1 MNRRFVGWLG
11 VAAFA
16 LGIASASGCGLGH
29 SRPAGIL
36 LITLDTTRADHLG
49 CYGDASAMTP
59 NLDAMAQESVRF
71 DQAMAAVPVTL
82 PSHATMFTGL
92 YPPTHGVR
100 YNGMFRLGET
110 SVTIAERL
118 REAGFTTGAVPA
130 AYPVNAKSGLSQGFD
145 SYKDLF
151 SEPGAEK
158 LSVDTMRSAADVVKV
173 GLETIHAAGQK
184 PFLVW
189 LHFYDPHYPYVPPFP
204 FSSRFRDHPYDGE
217 IAYVDAQLGELF
229 AALKKEGLWD
239 RIVVVVAGDHGEGL
253 YEHGERMHSQ
263 LAYESTLR
271 VPLLIKAPGATAGA
285 VVREPVTLAD
295 VAPTVLEL
303 AGLPVPSGLDG
314 ITLRE
319 ALRAGKAPLRPI
331 YFESLAGSLAF
342 GWSPIE
348 GVRRGKWKVIRGKD
362 TELYD
367 LDTDPQET
375 NDLVGVDAS
384 TASDL
389 TALLDAD
396 LARWKASAAPAST
409 TEAPVDAEALARL
422 ASLGYVGGTVS
433 DSGRGGPNPKD
444 LVHLESELLLLQ
456 DIMLARQFD
465 RAMLAIPAI
474 LKEDPGNR
482 LALHDAAEASAG
494 LGDFAS
500 AEKYAREVIKLYPE
514 FFPAVVTLG
523 RVRVAQRDF
532 KGAEV
537 VFRDGLSRFPDE
549 PILLYS
555 VALSLIAQGRPADAE
570 PLAVKALAG
579 TKPDPGFRVL
589 QAVCRASAS
598 DLPGAKKALLQAI
611 AGGYQNVA
619 GLGSEPLFAPLRSIP
634 DFETIIAPKKGA

>member
-1 MNRRFVGWLG
+1 MRRPSARRFG
-11 VAAFA
+11 VAALVLA
-16 LGIASASGCGLGH
+16 IATSSACRLGH
-29 SRPAGIL
+29 PRPAGIL
-36 LITLDTTRADHLG
+36 VITLDTTRADHLG
-49 CYGDASAMTP
+49 CYGDASAVTP
-59 NLDAMAQESVRF
+59 NLDALAKEGVRF

-82 PSHATMFTGL
+82 PSHSTMFTGL

-110 SVTIAERL
+110 SVTLAERL

-130 AYPVNAKSGLSQGFD
+130 AYAVSAKSGLAQGFD
-145 SYKDLF
+145 TYRDLY
-151 SEPGAEK
+151 SEPGAAT
-158 LSVDTMRSAADVVKV
+158 LSVDAIRSAEDVVKL
-173 GLETIHAAGQK
+173 GLETIHAAGPK
-184 PFLVW
+184 PFFVW

-204 FSSRFRDHPYDGE
+204 YSSRFRDHPYDGE
-217 IAYVDAQLGELF
+217 IAYVDAQLGALF
-229 AALKKEGLWD
+229 AALKNDGLWD

-253 YEHGERMHSQ
+253 YQHGERLHSQ

-271 VPLLIKAPGATAGA
+271 VPLLIKAPGAATGT

-295 VAPTVLEL
+295 VSPTVLEL

-314 ITLRE
+314 ISLRQ
-319 ALRAGKAPLRPI
+319 ALRNGKAPIRPI

-362 TELYD
+362 PELYD
-367 LDTDPQET
+367 LDADPHET
-375 NDLVGVDAS
+375 NNLAGVDAP
-384 TASDL
+384 TAADL

-396 LARWKASAAPAST
+396 LSRWKASAAPATT

-465 RAMLAIPAI
+465 RAMLAIPGI
-474 LKEDPGNR
+474 LKADPGNR

-494 LGDFAS
+494 LGDFAES
-500 AEKYAREVIKLYPE
+500 EKYAREVIKRYPE

-523 RVRVAQRDF
+523 RVRVAKKDYR
-532 KGAEV
+532 GAET
-537 VFRDGLSRFPDE
+537 VFREGLARFPDE

-555 VALSLIAQGRPADAE
+555 VALSLIAQARPADAE
-570 PLAVKALAG
+570 PLVVKALAG
-579 TKPDPGFRVL
+579 KKPDPGFQVL
-589 QAVCRASAS
+589 LAVCRASAS
-598 DLPGAKKALLQAI
+598 DLPGAKKALEAAI
-611 AGGYQNVA
+611 AGGYGNA
-619 GLGSEPLFAPLRSIP
+619 AALRSEPLFAPLRTIP
-634 DFETIIAPKKGA
+634 DFETIIAPKKGV